1 MMRSEFYDPEPLPGE
16 RPVPSIKVDARKLLA
31 LLLRAEPMM
40 TAVDRRRYANRAISA
55 IEDVIRDFQIAHDF
69 KDERATWLRKMWGD
83 IAVFMDYMEI
93 IGDTNAIHI
102 NITSPKKRKD
112 SIEFVQYETMTPD
125 QMKIE
130 LTRVMASLDEGA
142 TKWKK
147 SLSKATKAKEQGHN
161 RQQ

>member
-1 MMRSEFYDPEPLPGE
+1 
-16 RPVPSIKVDARKLLA
+16 
-31 LLLRAEPMM
+31 
-40 TAVDRRRYANRAISA
+40 
-55 IEDVIRDFQIAHDF
+55 
-69 KDERATWLRKMWGD
+69 
-83 IAVFMDYMEI
+83 MDYMEI
-93 IGDTNAIHI
+93 IGDTNAIRI
-102 NITSPKKRKD
+102 NITSPKRRKD

-147 SLSKATKAKEQGHN
+147 SLSKATKAKEQGHD

>member
-69 KDERATWLRKMWGD
+69 KDERATWLRKMWP
-83 IAVFMDYMEI
+83 FSW
-93 IGDTNAIHI
+93 
-102 NITSPKKRKD
+102 IT
-112 SIEFVQYETMTPD
+112 
-125 QMKIE
+125 
-130 LTRVMASLDEGA
+130 
-142 TKWKK
+142 WK
-147 SLSKATKAKEQGHN
+147 
-161 RQQ
+161 